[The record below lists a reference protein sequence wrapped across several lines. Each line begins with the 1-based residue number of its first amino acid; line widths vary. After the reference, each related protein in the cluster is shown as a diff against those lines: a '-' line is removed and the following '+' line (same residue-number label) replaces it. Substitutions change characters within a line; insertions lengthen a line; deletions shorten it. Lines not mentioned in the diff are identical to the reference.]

1 MGEGSARPKAA
12 ADYKLPELPEALKD
26 MPINEAL
33 ANAFREKAH
42 KAGFSQ
48 GQFEMAVGEFLQ
60 MAPTLVNAGMQFNSQ
75 DTVKALQETW
85 GGDYAKNGAAAWR
98 ATEQLASQAGVTL
111 EEIETQLGNIP
122 AFNKIMAVV
131 GMQLKED
138 TSVNPGG
145 SAGSNGGLAEAAKIQ
160 QSEEYRNP
168 RHPGHAAATAR
179 WQAIVNG
186 GNKAA

>member
-26 MPINEAL
+26 MPINEGL

-85 GGDYAKNGAAAWR
+85 GADYAKHGAAAWR

-186 GNKAA
+186 GKAS

>member
-1 MGEGSARPKAA
+1 MGENGARPKAA

-26 MPINEAL
+26 MPINEDL

-75 DTVKALQETW
+75 DTVKALQENW
-85 GGDYAKNGAAAWR
+85 GADYSKNAGAAWR

-145 SAGSNGGLAEAAKIQ
+145 SAASNGGLAEAAKIQ

-186 GNKAA
+186 GKAT